1 MAAPRIEYD
10 TSGIEDKA
18 IDFEQEPGGFEVR
31 PITRVGTS
39 RAQTAAFKSS
49 HFGTEDQ
56 IIITETGEDG
66 ARLNELMVFWREYAA
81 LGSSFKVI
89 RDRDLAFFM
98 PFQQKSIKDING
110 IAGTFTRAL
119 TSGLSH
125 ASYYDP
131 FDDKVKFAADVVDTP
146 RFTDGPGGQT
156 DGAIKMQAGSGNL
169 INPDLSN
176 VSWAGATAT
185 VTKDTPEIDDPRGL
199 GLFEAAKVELTG
211 SNGSIAWL
219 DTGVAVAANG
229 SYSFYVK
236 PLVSGQTIQLM
247 LSGTG
252 GGSVSKNTT
261 PGIKGPDGQGWTRID
276 LEWTGSPLT
285 TNYQPQVRGVDS
297 GDIFYVW
304 GPQIETATQLRHPTA
319 YINVQTLARNTEKL
333 LIPGAENIFNKR
345 LKGTIGFWVR
355 PMFDPS
361 RAFSALLFDVADSSG
376 VRFMHLE
383 LANGAA
389 LRGQIID
396 ADGLNRWD
404 ITFSS
409 PVFVHNKNWDNL
421 IVVTWDLT
429 IDNEYRFYHNG
440 VFLGQETGQVGFT
453 PTWLDAG
460 SIFSI
465 GSGNS
470 GTFVAMCD
478 FAKFFVRR
486 NVLPL
491 NRIQNLYNL
500 PTHLYEQ
507 RNEWPKCILSET
519 TIEPVQTDGAG
530 RWRFQLIVE
539 EVT

>member
-10 TSGIEDKA
+10 TDDKA

-31 PITRVGTS
+31 PITRVGIS
-39 RAQTAAFKSS
+39 RAQNSAFKSS

-66 ARLNELMVFWREYAA
+66 ARLNELMVFWQEYAA
-81 LGSSFKVI
+81 KGNSFKVI

-110 IAGTFTRAL
+110 IAATFTRAL

-131 FDDKVKFAADVVDTP
+131 FEDKVKFAADVVDTP

-156 DGAIKMQAGSGNL
+156 DGAIKMQGGAVNL

-176 VSWAGATAT
+176 ASWTSSVATI
-185 VTKDTPEIDDPRGL
+185 TKDTTEIDDPRGL

-211 SNGSIAWL
+211 ANGSLLFL

-229 SYSFYVK
+229 SYSWYVK
-236 PLVSGQTIQLM
+236 PLLNGQTIELI
-247 LSGTG
+247 LRGTAG
-252 GGSVSKNTT
+252 GTVSKNTT

-276 LEWTGSPLT
+276 LEWSGSPFT
-285 TNYQPQVRGVDS
+285 TNYLLQLSGVNS
-297 GDIFYVW
+297 GDIFYCW
-304 GPQIETATQLRHPTA
+304 GPQVETGTQKRHPTA
-319 YINVQTLARNTEKL
+319 YINVQTLARNTERL
-333 LIPGAENIFNKR
+333 LIPAAENIFNKR
-345 LKGTIGFWVR
+345 LKGTIGFWLR
-355 PMFDPS
+355 PLFDTS
-361 RAFSALLFDVADSSG
+361 RANSAILFEIANSSG
-376 VRFMHLE
+376 DRFMHLE

-389 LRGQIID
+389 LSGQIRD
-396 ADGLNRWD
+396 ADGNSRYD
-404 ITFSS
+404 MSFSGGA
-409 PVFVHNKNWDNL
+409 FTHNKSWDNFF
-421 IVVTWDLT
+421 VVTWDLT
-429 IDNEYRFYHNG
+429 VDNEYRFYHNG
-440 VFLGQETGQVGFT
+440 VFIGQETGQVAFT
-453 PTWLDAG
+453 PRHLNTG

-465 GSGNS
+465 GSSS
-470 GTFVAMCD
+470 GGSFVAMCD
-478 FAKFFVRR
+478 YAKFFVRR